1 MNLTN
6 NLHLRKPG
14 LTDKAK
20 ILDINDNMDSIDAA
34 FAQVG
39 TVVTEALATKA
50 ATTTISGNTITT
62 VFADG
67 SKEVS
72 TESENQIVSK
82 KYSAANEL
90 FETITTVISENAIKT
105 EVRR

>member
-1 MNLTN
+1 MQYTEKLNLK
-6 NLHLRKPG
+6 KPAM
-14 LTDKAK
+14 TDTST
-20 ILDINDNMDSIDAA
+20 IFDINDNMDSIDAA

-72 TESENQIVSK
+72 TESENQIVTK

>member
-20 ILDINDNMDSIDAA
+20 ILDINDNMDAIDAA

-50 ATTTISGNTITT
+50 ATTTISGNVITT
-62 VFADG
+62 IFADG

-72 TESENQIVSK
+72 TESDTRIVTK
-82 KYSAANEL
+82 KYNAANEL
-90 FETITTVISENAIKT
+90 IETITTTISGDTITT
-105 EVRR
+105 EVSR